1 MVKALGLTEELPLI
15 LPDLSAVDGG
25 GMQHVAV
32 KCVDML
38 QNTNCEGSSRARY

>member
-1 MVKALGLTEELPLI
+1 MVKALSLTEELPLI
-15 LPDLSAVDGG
+15 LLDLSVDDGG

-38 QNTNCEGSSRARY
+38 QNTNCEGIFRNHY